1 MLKVVLILIFI
12 FKVSL
17 SFSHSQLTEILP
29 KNNVVYN
36 KVPSQI
42 NMKFKSSVKLVKID
56 MFRVENK
63 EKIKLDSSLLKDR
76 SKVHILPMPKLYPG
90 KYRIEWRALSPD
102 GHIIKGKSNFEVK

>member
-1 MLKVVLILIFI
+1 MGYPGEYGIGIFARIRAQKGIGILVDAMIPIMKENPAPTVLIAGETTQ
-12 FKVSL
+12 
-17 SFSHSQLTEILP
+17 SHEG
-29 KNNVVYN
+29 
-36 KVPSQI
+36 
-42 NMKFKSSVKLVKID
+42 FVKKL
-56 MFRVENK
+56 K